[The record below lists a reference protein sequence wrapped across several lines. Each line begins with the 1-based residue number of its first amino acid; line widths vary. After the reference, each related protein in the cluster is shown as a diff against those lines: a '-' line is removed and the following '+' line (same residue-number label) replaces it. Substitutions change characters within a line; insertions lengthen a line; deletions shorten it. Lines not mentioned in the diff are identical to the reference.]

1 MNTMFLSEEEV
12 AKVQSIV
19 ASYGLSGFDASVRLW
34 GRGKAIQ
41 VSGKLDRVEL
51 SCLLAIARYLNVG
64 SDVISDAVA
73 TPSPSPSPSPL
84 PLPVPGTALQVASAS
99 F

>member
-1 MNTMFLSEEEV
+1 MNTTFLTPEEV
-12 AKVQSIV
+12 AKVESIV

-41 VSGKLDRVEL
+41 VSGKLDRLEL

-64 SDVISDAVA
+64 SDVVSDIDASSA
-73 TPSPSPSPSPL
+73 PA
-84 PLPVPGTALQVASAS
+84 PGTSLRVADAA
-99 F
+99 